1 MSCCK
6 EKYLFKLRV
15 GRGGGVLVFV
25 LLFLILLSQFFPLKK
40 KKKEYEVYHQLENM
54 VAVPT
59 LTEKQDARGLAARI
73 PRPRDSATWSDL
85 LKGGTKNCPPGRNR
99 EMRDEGKGADS
110 GNSCSP
116 RTCGQRFLNC

>member
-1 MSCCK
+1 MSWCK

-40 KKKEYEVYHQLENM
+40 KKSEVYHQLENM
-54 VAVPT
+54 VVVPT

-85 LKGGTKNCPPGRNR
+85 LKGGDKELPPREKQRNER
-99 EMRDEGKGADS
+99 RRQ
-110 GNSCSP
+110 
-116 RTCGQRFLNC
+116 RT